1 MKRIKFSN
9 FSFYVFTICL
19 IVTASLVLAVTISSL
34 LSGHQLPP
42 HAQFRVWMTVF
53 AFLAVAALALIR
65 ILMDIITWLAGTCR
79 KFTGNRR
86 EIQEDNTD
94 NTRNT
99 DNIN

>member
-1 MKRIKFSN
+1 
-9 FSFYVFTICL
+9 
-19 IVTASLVLAVTISSL
+19 
-34 LSGHQLPP
+34 
-42 HAQFRVWMTVF
+42 MTVF